1 MHTPKKQVPIYRY
14 YARIDEKEQ
23 EARSQCQNLTIFL
36 PLVFQVKS
44 ILPDIEFLKILQI
57 LQILSLKIMSQQAW
71 ILIKLSPKKITKLN
85 IYSMGFTYANQNS
98 VFLKNPHIDSF

>member
-44 ILPDIEFLKILQI
+44 ILPDIEFL
-57 LQILSLKIMSQQAW
+57 
-71 ILIKLSPKKITKLN
+71 
-85 IYSMGFTYANQNS
+85 
-98 VFLKNPHIDSF
+98 